1 MILRLDYR
9 LNGPRCV
16 TVLTTRRIS
25 SYPVVD
31 FVISCYERNADE
43 VEQGGPAGEDAD
55 DIGAADFLLSRSWGC

>member
-43 VEQGGPAGEDAD
+43 VEQGGPAGE
-55 DIGAADFLLSRSWGC
+55 GRRRRCGGFLLSRSWGC